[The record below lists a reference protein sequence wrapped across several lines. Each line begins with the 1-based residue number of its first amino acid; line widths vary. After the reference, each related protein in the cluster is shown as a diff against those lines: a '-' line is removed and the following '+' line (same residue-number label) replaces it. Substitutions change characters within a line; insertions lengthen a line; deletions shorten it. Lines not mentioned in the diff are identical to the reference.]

1 MGPIQHLAGLGLI
14 ASGCLRILAVY
25 VLFIAFTRL
34 SSRPYVRHALWLLF
48 LIGAGFYWAFLG
60 IQAATPVHLTHSIVR
75 TVRADQ
81 LTSTDNSNATTI
93 KVPFSWD
100 HRLELTSGVLGS
112 IYAIGLV
119 LMLFRLLR
127 RRRFLRID
135 VARAQVVSSGSHSAF
150 QSACH
155 HVGISRCR
163 ILELPGLDSPGTA
176 YTWKPLVL
184 LPAGLDLYLDNEQ
197 LIDVLCHELI
207 HIRRLDFFWN
217 TLAELVG
224 VVLFFHPASWLA
236 LSKLGRER
244 ELASD
249 EAVVELRQGRRTDYA
264 LCLTR
269 LARRRVLGC
278 QLAAP
283 SHLALLDSFLALR
296 VQTLLQENHRS
307 TWGKRSAA
315 ISASFL
321 VLLLICAGWSSLS
334 LAIELAGPVGNS
346 APQMIQRGYSTVS
359 QKRRAGGRKPHA
371 VFSPTV
377 RQVAPNPPTF
387 DEVPPEPQVNTSPAV
402 GNGDLEALI
411 DPPRVESHISRR
423 EVEDRSIWDEAS
435 PSMPAQSTISW
446 QRTVMGAAIGALER
460 VALGG
465 KNGDKGG
472 DRDDAK
478 NAADRYL
485 GTVSPK

>member
-163 ILELPGLDSPGTA
+163 ILELPGLD
-176 YTWKPLVL
+176 
-184 LPAGLDLYLDNEQ
+184 LYLDNEQ
-197 LIDVLCHELI
+197 LIDVLCHELV

-236 LSKLGRER
+236 LSKLG
-244 ELASD
+244 
-249 EAVVELRQGRRTDYA
+249 
-264 LCLTR
+264 
-269 LARRRVLGC
+269 
-278 QLAAP
+278 
-283 SHLALLDSFLALR
+283 
-296 VQTLLQENHRS
+296 
-307 TWGKRSAA
+307 
-315 ISASFL
+315 
-321 VLLLICAGWSSLS
+321 
-334 LAIELAGPVGNS
+334 
-346 APQMIQRGYSTVS
+346 
-359 QKRRAGGRKPHA
+359 
-371 VFSPTV
+371 
-377 RQVAPNPPTF
+377 
-387 DEVPPEPQVNTSPAV
+387 
-402 GNGDLEALI
+402 
-411 DPPRVESHISRR
+411 
-423 EVEDRSIWDEAS
+423 
-435 PSMPAQSTISW
+435 
-446 QRTVMGAAIGALER
+446 
-460 VALGG
+460 
-465 KNGDKGG
+465 
-472 DRDDAK
+472 
-478 NAADRYL
+478 
-485 GTVSPK
+485 